1 MMVIVN
7 YLGMTTMGDVALPQL
22 SELKV
27 NFKGELKPYA

>member
-1 MMVIVN
+1 
-7 YLGMTTMGDVALPQL
+7 MTTMGDVALPQL